1 MNYPP
6 EALALKNDLTVTLRS
21 PVEADAP
28 VSLAYLKAI
37 MGETDFLAS
46 YADEIGGSLNTER
59 AFIRGKLDDPRSLC
73 VSAFDCCGAVV
84 GDFDIHP
91 VRPVCRYA
99 HRAELGISVRRDFW
113 GLGLGSALMAV
124 MLREAKAL
132 AYEQVELEVVAQNTR
147 AIALYEKFGFVK
159 IGDLPHY
166 YKYRDG
172 SYADA
177 LRMLRVL

>member
-1 MNYPP
+1 
-6 EALALKNDLTVTLRS
+6 
-21 PVEADAP
+21 
-28 VSLAYLKAI
+28 
-37 MGETDFLAS
+37 
-46 YADEIGGSLNTER
+46 
-59 AFIRGKLDDPRSLC
+59 
-73 VSAFDCCGAVV
+73 
-84 GDFDIHP
+84 
-91 VRPVCRYA
+91 
-99 HRAELGISVRRDFW
+99 
-113 GLGLGSALMAV
+113 MAV